1 MAACS
6 VSRYVC
12 VNNPYWQSSGIIF
25 LYKYYI
31 VISDTLMA
39 FGCVFLV
46 PRCNIIRASWE
57 TKNERLS
64 YRKKY
69 IVEFVSGTSLFWLRT
84 LLLMLFLVVFFVYF
98 TFTLKKIFFAPEN
111 GGGLTSSPPSAYS
124 PVFFINFSFIVKK
137 YKRLKKIISI
147 YLSLFSHWVLHAYIN
162 KSSSTG
168 IPGNKRI

>member
-39 FGCVFLV
+39 FGYVFLV
-46 PRCNIIRASWE
+46 PRCNIIRASWGTE
-57 TKNERLS
+57 NERLS

-69 IVEFVSGTSLFWLRT
+69 IVEFVSGTSIFWLHT

-98 TFTLKKIFFAPEN
+98 TFFLLQKMVGGWRPLPPVPTALYFLSISALLLKNISVLKK
-111 GGGLTSSPPSAYS
+111 
-124 PVFFINFSFIVKK
+124 
-137 YKRLKKIISI
+137 
-147 YLSLFSHWVLHAYIN
+147 
-162 KSSSTG
+162 
-168 IPGNKRI
+168 